1 MFERDPK
8 PTVEEAVNVEISRPK
23 REDGTKDLVV
33 QVTIKR
39 KILIA
44 DEQQKDK
51 QLVKK
56 RTAKKTK

>member
-1 MFERDPK
+1 MLERDPH

-39 KILIA
+39 KILIPG
-44 DEQQKDK
+44 EETENNKP
-51 QLVKK
+51 
-56 RTAKKTK
+56 AKKSTKKSR